1 MRGFATS
8 QSLLRQ
14 RVIQVAIAGAMTMMG
29 VSPSQSLLRQ
39 RVIQVAKKMVVSP
52 AMATNLN
59 RFFVSESFRSHHHRY
74 GHWERRGISIAS
86 SSASHSGLGR
96 RRTSN
101 AARGMIS
108 IASSSASHSGHCRDR
123 PRRAFPPHL
132 NRFFVSESFRSP

>member
-14 RVIQVAIAGAMTMMG
+14 RVIQVAIAGAMTMMGVSPSQSLLRQRVIQVAIAGAITMMG

-74 GHWERRGISIAS
+74 GHWERRGISIA
-86 SSASHSGLGR
+86 
-96 RRTSN
+96 
-101 AARGMIS
+101 
-108 IASSSASHSGHCRDR
+108 
-123 PRRAFPPHL
+123 
-132 NRFFVSESFRSP
+132 